1 MHKKILLEQNRTKR
15 SVNTSEGMVI
25 SLAGSQKLFRQDDLY
40 EKLNAYDQYVQERSD
55 STKIRLTMQVETVC
69 SNVLFNQITEVVKD
83 EGSDN
88 VSIINYGIGA
98 DAIDG
103 VIGKD
108 NGMDKWS
115 GSTNAV
121 RDTQL
126 SKPEI
131 GFVYHCG
138 KNIFNNHI
146 LRNNVFR
153 AVCQLA
159 EGNKNDNFN
168 TINDMMRNGDG
179 RQVEDVIIT
188 PVTDDDELTQL
199 HLYKYEDIYTYED
212 CVENRLIR
220 QHNGWYGFYNKSNIN
235 TYSGKTDA
243 KTEANEELGI
253 ERVLGYMNSGDFVD
267 MYPSRDLYSFVPKYN
282 KFRNRAEKNWNYCIT
297 YPSSSTTSGF
307 EDIIETTDGLNALKA
322 VYFDENTYDDSGREI
337 LVVFSKTKHGLS
349 VGDYVNIYKTNDD
362 SGNTL
367 CIENAEVTI
376 VADDYIFA
384 VFPQGIKLSNEWFDI
399 TSGSMSSITV
409 TDERVYDFI
418 NDENGQYYLKRKN
431 PSNPGVYDDRKRYI
445 IDDERVNL
453 SDDTLNISYKKVV
466 NGVECDYYVRIFS
479 RLPNFRFATSAV
491 NNEYD
496 LYGPSS
502 TVISDCQKLDCDFES
517 HVSRMAFARS
527 IYSDEIGQVVYTD
540 NIDLSYLK
548 DNRGRPLTSL
558 YFTVI
563 KNNKGYDLWY
573 DSNNGVNNDE
583 VEFSHCFGP
592 VTCAFDLSSECL
604 LEPIP
609 SIKTINNIEGVGGID
624 CEAINTPDNDIEND
638 LYVDYYHNVNFYGD
652 LVCYDYYN
660 AMETTLQYV
669 LHRFNTAQRECV
681 KMVKGGDFSSYVYDE
696 IVKDDYDSVNGG
708 SGGNFTNT
716 NTVTDTNSFKE
727 GYYYQPHYEI
737 PIRSFGDVNTV
748 MPDMLTVRD
757 MRSLPDGLV
766 TTLIERH
773 FLTIGDKV
781 GIYDP
786 EAGKKY
792 TGVVKQSRFNSDRT
806 FVCDVYYD
814 DEMVNYAP
822 HANPRD
828 VKVFKL
834 DNLAAPSYAHMM
846 NDGTCRYIW
855 RNVYQNGMNTEL
867 PEAEAYPFTNG
878 ALYVNRQIKVYV
890 RRQDPN
896 GLYGLYNPK
905 DDIDTEEIFE
915 TENNYYK
922 PEEIQC

>member
-1 MHKKILLEQNRTKR
+1 MHKKILLEQNRTKK
-15 SVNTSEGMVI
+15 SVNTSEGMVV
-25 SLAGSQKLFRQDDLY
+25 SLAGKQKLFRQDDLY
-40 EKLNAYDQYVQERSD
+40 EKVNAYDQYVQERLA

-69 SNVLFNQITEVVKD
+69 SNVLYNQITEVVKD
-83 EGSDN
+83 EGSSD
-88 VSIINYGIGA
+88 VSIINYGLGG
-98 DAIDG
+98 DIDG
-103 VIGKD
+103 VIVKD
-108 NGMDKWS
+108 NTMDKWS
-115 GSTNAV
+115 GSTEAV

-126 SKPEI
+126 SRPEV
-131 GFVYHCG
+131 GYVYHCG

-153 AVCQLA
+153 AVCQWA
-159 EGNKNDNFN
+159 ENGDKKDFN
-168 TINDMMRNGDG
+168 TINDSMRNGDG
-179 RQVEDVIIT
+179 NSITDVIIT
-188 PVTDDDELTQL
+188 PASDDDYSRNNL
-199 HLYKYEDIYTYED
+199 HLYKFDDIYTYDD
-212 CVENRLIR
+212 CVENRLVR
-220 QHNGWYGFYNKSNIN
+220 QHNGWYGFYNKSNIK
-235 TYSGKTDA
+235 TYFGVTDDE
-243 KTEANEELGI
+243 TEANEELGI
-253 ERVLGYMNSGDFVD
+253 ERVLGYMNSGDFID

-282 KFRNRAEKNWNYCIT
+282 KFQNRAEKNWNYCIT

-307 EDIIETTDGLNALKA
+307 EDLIETTGELNALKA
-322 VYFDENTYDDSGREI
+322 LYFDENTYDDNGREI
-337 LVVFSKTKHGLS
+337 LVIFSKTKHGLS
-349 VGDYVNIYKTNDD
+349 VGDHVNIYKTTD
-362 SGNTL
+362 SEGNTL

-384 VFPQGIKLSNEWFDI
+384 VFPQGIKLSNEWFDV
-399 TSGSMSSITV
+399 TSGSMLSITV
-409 TDERVYDFI
+409 TDERVYDV
-418 NDENGQYYLKRKN
+418 DDKWVYYLKRKN
-431 PSNPGVYDDRKRYI
+431 PGEPGVYEDRKRYI
-445 IDDERVNL
+445 IDNERVNL

-466 NGVECDYYVRIFS
+466 NGVECDYYVRVFS

-502 TVISDCQKLDCDFES
+502 IVIPECQKLDCDFES

-527 IYSDEIGQVVYTD
+527 IYSDEVGQVVYTD

-573 DSNNGVNNDE
+573 NSSNYDAIRNNSSDI
-583 VEFSHCFGP
+583 EFSHCFGP

-609 SIKTINNIEGVGGID
+609 SIKTINNIEGVDGID
-624 CEAINTPDNDIEND
+624 CEDIKIPDNDTNGTYI
-638 LYVDYYHNVNFYGD
+638 DYYHDVNFYGD

-660 AMETTLQYV
+660 AMETSLQYV
-669 LHRFNTAQRECV
+669 LHRFNSAQRECLN
-681 KMVKGGDFSSYVYDE
+681 MRSGSEFSSYVYDE
-696 IVKDDYDSVNGG
+696 IVKDDYDING
-708 SGGNFTNT
+708 SETFTKQNT
-716 NTVTDTNSFKE
+716 ITDTNNFKE

-737 PIRSFGDVNTV
+737 PIRSFGNVNTV

-757 MRSLPDGLV
+757 MRSLTDGLV
-766 TTLIERH
+766 ITSIERH
-773 FLTIGDKV
+773 LLTIGDKV

-786 EAGKKY
+786 EANKKY
-792 TGVVKQSRFNSDRT
+792 TGIVKASNLNSERT
-806 FVCDVYYD
+806 FVCDVYD
-814 DEMVNYAP
+814 DNERINFAP
-822 HANPRD
+822 RSNARD

-855 RNVYQNGMNTEL
+855 RNVYQNGMNDEL
-867 PEAEAYPFTNG
+867 PEVEEYPFTNG